1 MAPAVTMD
9 VNHVPVPEEGVSILG
24 DDEREEGGQLPSLTP
39 ADSSLLDSS
48 ELELQDKYLVV
59 PRALPTSTAP
69 IVDPYALALG
79 MSGVLPSQQNAASLK
94 KKQTLMSDVLQWAPM
109 CIVKLVK
116 NQVANQPSAIG
127 VVIHEIVRR
136 REELEEEQ
144 QQQQQQKQRNNP
156 RAKRRRRATAPK
168 DRTAKKKDAKK
179 KKSRRKNKANGDDGD
194 DAEAAF
200 AATQQEAR
208 NAVNELLNSSSDDES
223 DDDGGKDVNNT
234 QRTTHLEH
242 LTQEQRAD
250 LGDTGLLHDEIG
262 SDDDSDDDGGKD
274 GNVNNTQRTTQLE
287 HLTQEQRADLG
298 DVGLLDSD
306 SDSDHHGTDNEL

>member
-1 MAPAVTMD
+1 MATAVMD
-9 VNHVPVPEEGVSILG
+9 VNPVKGVSILG
-24 DDEREEGGQLPSLTP
+24 DDEREGGQLPHPPP
-39 ADSSLLDSS
+39 ADSSPDSSLLDSS
-48 ELELQDKYLVV
+48 EELELLQDNVEYVV
-59 PRALPTSTAP
+59 PSALPTSTLAP

-79 MSGVLPSQQNAASLK
+79 MSGVQQNAASLK

-136 REELEEEQ
+136 REELEEEE
-144 QQQQQQKQRNNP
+144 QQQQQKQRNNP

-179 KKSRRKNKANGDDGD
+179 KKSKRKNKANGDDGD

-250 LGDTGLLHDEIG
+250 LGDAGLLHDESG

>member
-1 MAPAVTMD
+1 MATAAALQI
-9 VNHVPVPEEGVSILG
+9 HVSPVKGVSIL
-24 DDEREEGGQLPSLTP
+24 DDEGEEGEGGQLPSLTP

-48 ELELQDKYLVV
+48 EELELLQDNVEYVV
-59 PRALPTSTAP
+59 PSALPTSTAP

-116 NQVANQPSAIG
+116 NQVANQPSAVG

-136 REELEEEQ
+136 RDELEEE
-144 QQQQQQKQRNNP
+144 QQQQKQRNNP

-179 KKSRRKNKANGDDGD
+179 KKSKRKNKANGDDGD

-250 LGDTGLLHDEIG
+250 LGDTGLLHDESG

>member
-144 QQQQQQKQRNNP
+144 QQQQQKQRNNP

-208 NAVNELLNSSSDDES
+208 NAVNELLNSSSDD
-223 DDDGGKDVNNT
+223 
-234 QRTTHLEH
+234 
-242 LTQEQRAD
+242 D

>member
-1 MAPAVTMD
+1 MATAVTMD
-9 VNHVPVPEEGVSILG
+9 VVPVEGVSLG
-24 DDEREEGGQLPSLTP
+24 DDEGEGGQLPSLTP
-39 ADSSLLDSS
+39 ADSSLLSS
-48 ELELQDKYLVV
+48 EELELLQDNVEDSSLDNVEYVV
-59 PRALPTSTAP
+59 PSALPTSTAP

-136 REELEEEQ
+136 REELQEE

-179 KKSRRKNKANGDDGD
+179 KKSKRNNKANGDDGE

-250 LGDTGLLHDEIG
+250 LGD
-262 SDDDSDDDGGKD
+262 
-274 GNVNNTQRTTQLE
+274 
-287 HLTQEQRADLG
+287 
-298 DVGLLDSD
+298 VGLLDSD